1 MIKELSELPR
11 NIAVAVAAFLL
22 FVGSFKV
29 NQLLDGYF
37 LYGAGVSLL
46 FIPAGVKL
54 LCILLGG
61 LPALIGLYFAGVY
74 VAAILWSNMPTVS
87 RMMLALI
94 AVCFYGVAVYW
105 VTHLLKIKS
114 DLSNLKY
121 WHIIVLS
128 ATTSLAHGWGLAT
141 AYISQD
147 IATFQNVV
155 PETLAIALGDFLG
168 CFVVVMLFNF
178 TIGLIKKVRARAT
191 LGNEFY

>member
-1 MIKELSELPR
+1 M
-11 NIAVAVAAFLL
+11 AVAFLL

-61 LPALIGLYFAGVY
+61 LPALAGLYFAGVY
-74 VAAILWSNMPTVS
+74 VSSILWSNVPTVS
-87 RMMLALI
+87 SLTLALI

-105 VTHLLKIKS
+105 VTHLLKIRK

-128 ATTSLAHGWGLAT
+128 ATTSLAHGWCLAM

-155 PETLAIALGDFLG
+155 PETLAIALGDFMG
-168 CFVVVMLFNF
+168 CFVVVMLFNI
-178 TIGLIKKVRARAT
+178 TIRIAKKLRAKGPAERGV
-191 LGNEFY
+191 L